1 MLKILDG
8 SAGYGKPLTE
18 QEIKEF
24 LTTKIL
30 NLYLGTI
37 DENGHANGK
46 VETYMLRSS
55 SNSAWVKFLISL
67 MIMEITYE

>member
-8 SAGYGKPLTE
+8 SAGFGKPLTE

-24 LTTKIL
+24 LSTKIL

-37 DENGHANGK
+37 GTITILPRRRSMSRQENI
-46 VETYMLRSS
+46 LRKWKMFPGTIRSTF
-55 SNSAWVKFLISL
+55 A
-67 MIMEITYE
+67 